1 MSSLLVR
8 TMVLVWTFP
17 ARRVTTVA
25 QIYGW
30 TPRRGG
36 RQWRRGT
43 ASPVQDHLV
52 MVYIG
57 AGHPAPA
64 KNRASMS
71 ARRSPTGELSE
82 LSDVTEAIPA
92 QQPPR
97 SRPVRPARHVHLS
110 SPSSVTTRTGPGGH
124 LRR

>member
-1 MSSLLVR
+1 MSSLSVR

-17 ARRVTTVA
+17 ARRVTTVT

-30 TPRRGG
+30 APRRGG

-43 ASPVQDHLV
+43 ACPVQDHPV

-71 ARRSPTGELSE
+71 ARRSAYGLTA
-82 LSDVTEAIPA
+82 DK
-92 QQPPR
+92 
-97 SRPVRPARHVHLS
+97 RHVVTLTKVS
-110 SPSSVTTRTGPGGH
+110 RVQVCRVQVSAARSPIV
-124 LRR
+124 